1 MTGKHLN
8 LVLCGAGPA
17 ADAAALIR
25 LAQEQS
31 WTVTVTA
38 TQAALSFIDTA
49 ELERLSGSAVRTDY
63 GVASSHE
70 REVRPVNALLIAPA
84 TYNTINKLALGIA
97 DTYVLTSVA
106 EIVGRRVPTV
116 IVPFVNAALATRRPF
131 VSSVESL
138 RQEGIAVVLGQTS
151 SWLPHKPG
159 TGRSQQTR
167 FPWEAALRYLDRG
180 NGAGHPRD

>member
-8 LVLCGAGPA
+8 LILCGAGPA
-17 ADAAALIR
+17 ADAVVLIR

-49 ELERLSGSAVRTDY
+49 ELERLSGNPVRTDY
-63 GVASSHE
+63 GVAPGTE
-70 REVRPVNALLIAPA
+70 RQVRPVNALIIAPA

-116 IVPFVNAALATRRPF
+116 IVPFVNAALAARRPF
-131 VSSVESL
+131 VSAVESL
-138 RQEGIAVVLGQTS
+138 RQEGIAVVLGQAS
-151 SWLPHKPG
+151 SWLPHQPG
-159 TGRSQQTR
+159 TGHSQQTR
-167 FPWEAALRYLDRG
+167 FPWEAALKHLD
-180 NGAGHPRD
+180 